1 MRIKLFAILAIV
13 VSCEAKPQTVN
24 PCLALKLAFCKVK
37 KEFAEENGIRQSAP
51 APPPPVQTPF
61 QTPVETPVQTPAFTP
76 TVAPRRSQSSFNRE
90 GDTLIV
96 TPSETIS
103 QTNQQ
108 TQQSFRPTPPKIK
121 STLLDRLRSQF
132 KNRGSNTDSKQQTGG
147 SPVRNNNENRGST
160 DNSNSN
166 DACKGLRFC
175 VLKSNDGSSTNRRPV
190 TTENPVLKASA
201 IKRLL
206 ASQGLGP
213 SGVSLMNLVLQGE
226 IEEAKQVI
234 ANGADVNQVDN
245 HGNSVLH
252 IAAQNGRAGIIED
265 LILNGADVNYGNN
278 HQNTAIHLAAQNGWD
293 EVAGHLLRAKK
304 LKVNY
309 KDLHAN
315 TALHLA
321 AQNGQLGVAEKL
333 IEAGAK
339 LNEGNAHGLIPLH
352 LAVQN
357 GFNEMTSLLVQ
368 NGADLNHQDLIG
380 NTPLHTAFH
389 NSRTEIA
396 QYLIASGANENQK
409 NKSGLTPFDLGK

>member
-1 MRIKLFAILAIV
+1 MG
-13 VSCEAKPQTVN
+13 
-24 PCLALKLAFCKVK
+24 K
-37 KEFAEENGIRQSAP
+37 KEFAEENGIRPKAP
-51 APPPPVQTPF
+51 APVRTPVQTPF
-61 QTPVETPVQTPAFTP
+61 QTPVEIPVQTPVFSP

-108 TQQSFRPTPPKIK
+108 TQKSFRPTPPKIK

-132 KNRGSNTDSKQQTGG
+132 KNRGSNTESKPQNGG

-175 VLKSNDGSSTNRRPV
+175 VLKGNDGSSNNRRPV
-190 TTENPVLKASA
+190 ATTTTENPVLT
-201 IKRLL
+201 RLL

-213 SGVSLMNLVLQGE
+213 SGVSLMNLVLQGKL
-226 IEEAKQVI
+226 EEAKQQI

-304 LKVNY
+304 LNVNF

-333 IEAGAK
+333 I
-339 LNEGNAHGLIPLH
+339 
-352 LAVQN
+352 Q
-357 GFNEMTSLLVQ
+357 S
-368 NGADLNHQDLIG
+368 GADMDYKDLIG
-380 NTPLHTAFH
+380 NTPLHTAVH
-389 NSRTEIA
+389 NTHMEIA
-396 QYLIASGANENQK
+396 KYLVASGANENAR
-409 NKSGLTPFDLGK
+409 NLSGLTPFQLAG

>member
-1 MRIKLFAILAIV
+1 M
-13 VSCEAKPQTVN
+13 
-24 PCLALKLAFCKVK
+24 
-37 KEFAEENGIRQSAP
+37 G
-51 APPPPVQTPF
+51 
-61 QTPVETPVQTPAFTP
+61 
-76 TVAPRRSQSSFNRE
+76 
-90 GDTLIV
+90 
-96 TPSETIS
+96 
-103 QTNQQ
+103 
-108 TQQSFRPTPPKIK
+108 
-121 STLLDRLRSQF
+121 
-132 KNRGSNTDSKQQTGG
+132 
-147 SPVRNNNENRGST
+147 
-160 DNSNSN
+160 
-166 DACKGLRFC
+166 
-175 VLKSNDGSSTNRRPV
+175 
-190 TTENPVLKASA
+190 A

-213 SGVSLMNLVLQGE
+213 SGVSLINLVLQGE

-234 ANGADVNQVDN
+234 ANGADVNQVDT

-265 LILNGADVNYGNN
+265 LLLNGADVNYGNN
-278 HQNTAIHLAAQNGWD
+278 HENTAIHLAAQNGWN

-304 LKVNY
+304 LNVNK

-357 GFNEMTSLLVQ
+357 GS
-368 NGADLNHQDLIG
+368 DLNHQDLIG

-409 NKSGLTPFDLGK
+409 NKSGLTLFDLGK

>member
-13 VSCEAKPQTVN
+13 LSCEAKPQSVN

-37 KEFAEENGIRQSAP
+37 KEFAEENGIRPKAP
-51 APPPPVQTPF
+51 APVRTPVQTPF
-61 QTPVETPVQTPAFTP
+61 QTPVETPVQTPVFSP

-132 KNRGSNTDSKQQTGG
+132 KNRGSNTESKPQSVG
-147 SPVRNNNENRGST
+147 SPVRNINENRGST

-175 VLKSNDGSSTNRRPV
+175 VLKGNDGSSNNRRPV
-190 TTENPVLKASA
+190 ATTTTENPVLT
-201 IKRLL
+201 RLL

-226 IEEAKQVI
+226 LEEAKQQI

-304 LKVNY
+304 LNVNF

-339 LNEGNAHGLIPLH
+339 VNEPNAHGLIPLH

-368 NGADLNHQDLIG
+368 NGADLNFQDLIG

-389 NSRTEIA
+389 NAEREIG
-396 QYLIASGANENQK
+396 QYLVASGANENQK
-409 NKSGLTPFDLGK
+409 NKAGLAPIQLG

>member
-13 VSCEAKPQTVN
+13 VSCEAKPQSVN

-37 KEFAEENGIRQSAP
+37 KEFAEENGIRQEAP
-51 APPPPVQTPF
+51 APVQTPVQTPF
-61 QTPVETPVQTPAFTP
+61 QTPVETPVQTPVFSP

-108 TQQSFRPTPPKIK
+108 TQQSFRPTAPKIK

-132 KNRGSNTDSKQQTGG
+132 KNRGSNTESKPQNVG

-175 VLKSNDGSSTNRRPV
+175 VLKGNDGSSNNRRPFATT
-190 TTENPVLKASA
+190 TTENPVLN
-201 IKRLL
+201 RLL

-213 SGVSLMNLVLQGE
+213 SGVSLMNLVLRGE
-226 IEEAKQVI
+226 IEEAKQLI
-234 ANGADVNQVDN
+234 ADGADVNQLDV

-252 IAAQNGRAGIIED
+252 IAAQNGRAGVIED
-265 LILNGADVNYGNN
+265 LLLNGADVNYGNN
-278 HQNTAIHLAAQNGWD
+278 HQNTAIHLAAQNGWN

-304 LKVNY
+304 LNVDK

-339 LNEGNAHGLIPLH
+339 LNEPNAHGLIPLH

-396 QYLIASGANENQK
+396 QYLVASGANENQK